1 MWHTVFVLVLIWLR
15 RRTCVSPASRCLFYQ
30 EKNSEQALVNGY
42 PVRLRTKWR
51 LQLWTVQIYVATG
64 ISTCSKHESSTLI
77 YSHWIFIWFP
87 ACRHHSS
94 TLEYVSIR
102 VMPPVLVTSIDTSH
116 LKMIENEV
124 PRSMHELYNHHCSYL
139 LATSVGFSKCR
150 GGDFPCHQPGLSYL
164 WTKKALTYSHI

>member
-94 TLEYVSIR
+94 TLEYVSIC

-116 LKMIENEV
+116 LKMIENED
-124 PRSMHELYNHHCSYL
+124 
-139 LATSVGFSKCR
+139 SKQCFINVLEN
-150 GGDFPCHQPGLSYL
+150 DSLCIWVNKQLFH
-164 WTKKALTYSHI
+164 KAEKLRP